1 MRSVARR
8 LWLSGGVSDRPHVD
22 RQPRPP
28 DLRRDKRSPE
38 RVDRLVAMNHD
49 ARGED
54 GVITQSGVEE
64 STAINSLSRLTAREQ
79 QSLVIAYNNSASPY
93 PADKTIV
100 ELFEAQVARTP
111 EDDAIRFADRSLTY
125 RELNDRANQLA
136 VHLRTCGVGPDQLVA
151 LYMEHSIEVVCAILG
166 VLKTGA
172 AYVPVDPASP
182 NERLAFMLQDIAEG
196 RAGTL
201 PVLVTHSHLVGNL
214 PRGTAQVVTLDVDC
228 SSVGGYP
235 VSNPPSPISPNS
247 LAYVI
252 YTSGSTG
259 TPKGVMIEH
268 RSLVNYIWWAN
279 KQYCRGERLAWPLFS
294 SLAFDLTVTSI
305 FTPLISGGRIVVYRE
320 DPGMR
325 GMAIFKVI
333 EDDGVDIVKLTPAHL
348 AMIKDMS
355 LRATKIRKL
364 IVGGED
370 FKTELA
376 GDITRTFGRPV
387 EIYNEYGPTEATVG
401 CMIHRYDGEKDLALS
416 VPIGIP
422 AANAGVYVLDEH
434 LSPVP
439 TGVIGEMYLAGD
451 GLARGYLN
459 RPELT
464 AERFLTTEDPRQ
476 MGRGTQS
483 SVFRPETLRL
493 YKTGDIARWSADGR
507 LEFLGRTDHQVKVAG
522 ARIELGEIE
531 ARLLE
536 HADVRECVVD
546 IVNPLAVRASKKLS
560 YCSRCGLASNVPG
573 TSYDATGVCN
583 VCRGLDTYVAK
594 AQAYFKSR
602 DELKALV
609 AEMKATRTGG
619 GEYDCLVL
627 LSGGKDSTYMLYQ
640 LCDLGLKPLVFTLD
654 NGFISDEAKAN
665 IRRVVD
671 SLGVDLIMGG
681 TPHMNEI
688 FVDSLKR
695 FANVCNGCFKTIY
708 TLATNL
714 AQQKGIRYIVTGL
727 SRGQFFETRLTEEVF
742 QREDFDVAKLDD
754 LVLEARKAYHRRE
767 DAVSCH
773 LEVDIFRDDGVF
785 RDIQFVDFYRYWSV
799 PLAEL
804 HAYLRQRTPWL
815 RPSDTGRSTN
825 CLINDVGIYVHKKQR
840 GFHNYSLPYS
850 WDVRL
855 GQKTRAEAM
864 AELEDEID
872 ESRVQQILR
881 QIGYS
886 EPAQTT
892 ETSINR
898 LAAYYVSE
906 TALTA
911 AELRAHLATWL
922 PDYMLPTY
930 FIRLDRL
937 PLTSNGKVDR
947 LALPALAHE
956 NIQPAHEVVG
966 PRTETEKALAA
977 MWREL
982 LVVESIG
989 INDDFFDLGGQSLVA
1004 IKALSRIRDTFGVDL
1019 PLRNLFERPTITG
1032 LAEVIDQ
1039 LAWVAK
1045 ANAPAAD
1052 AVEREE
1058 FAL

>member
-1 MRSVARR
+1 MT
-8 LWLSGGVSDRPHVD
+8 
-22 RQPRPP
+22 
-28 DLRRDKRSPE
+28 E
-38 RVDRLVAMNHD
+38 
-49 ARGED
+49 ARGASEH
-54 GVITQSGVEE
+54 
-64 STAINSLSRLTAREQ
+64 
-79 QSLVIAYNNSASPY
+79 QSLVVDYNDSASPY

-100 ELFEAQVARTP
+100 ALFEEQVARTP
-111 EDDAIRFADRSLTY
+111 HAEAIRFTDQSLTY
-125 RELNDRANQLA
+125 RELNDRANQMA
-136 VHLRTCGVGPDQLVA
+136 AHLNTYGVGPDHLVG

-166 VLKTGA
+166 VLKAGA
-172 AYVPVDPASP
+172 AYVPIDPASP
-182 NERLAFMLQDIAEG
+182 DERVAFMLRDMAAG
-196 RAGTL
+196 RVGTL
-201 PVLVTHSHLVGNL
+201 PVLVTQSRFVDSL
-214 PRGTAQVVTLDVDC
+214 PGGAAHVVTLDADFAAI
-228 SSVGGYP
+228 SRYP
-235 VSNPPSPISPNS
+235 VANPQRPSAPDS

-268 RSLVNYIWWAN
+268 RSLVNYIWWA
-279 KQYCRGERLAWPLFS
+279 KEQYSRGERLAWPLFS

-305 FTPLISGGRIVVYRE
+305 FTPLVSGGRIVVVRE
-320 DPGMR
+320 DPGMP

-333 EDDGVDIVKLTPAHL
+333 EEEGVDIVKLTPAHL
-348 AMIKDMS
+348 AMIKDMD

-376 GDITRTFGRPV
+376 RDISRAFGRAV

-401 CMIHRYDGEKDLALS
+401 CMIHRYDPEQDLALS

-422 AANAGVYVLDEH
+422 AANAGVYILDEQ
-434 LSPVP
+434 LRPVP

-459 RPELT
+459 RPALT
-464 AERFLTTEDPRQ
+464 VQRFLTADDPRHT
-476 MGRGTQS
+476 G
-483 SVFRPETLRL
+483 PALRL

-507 LEFLGRTDHQVKVAG
+507 MEFLGRADHQVKVAG
-522 ARIELGEIE
+522 ARIELGEVE
-531 ARLLE
+531 ARLLQ
-536 HADVRECVVD
+536 HDDVRECVVD
-546 IVNPLAVRASKKLS
+546 IVNPLALRALKIVTH
-560 YCSRCGLASNVPG
+560 CARCGLASNVPG
-573 TSYDATGVCN
+573 TTYDAAGVCN
-583 VCRGLDTYVAK
+583 VCRDYETYVGK
-594 AQAYFKSR
+594 AEAYFKTPHA
-602 DELKALV
+602 LTALV
-609 AEMKATRTGG
+609 AEMKAARTGA
-619 GEYDCLVL
+619 YDCLVL

-671 SLGVDLIMGG
+671 SLGVELVMGG

-708 TLATNL
+708 TLATNV
-714 AQQKGIRYIVTGL
+714 AHEKGIRYIVTGL
-727 SRGQFFETRLTEEVF
+727 SRGQFFETRLTAEVF
-742 QREDFDVAKLDD
+742 QREDFDVAKLDA
-754 LVLEARKAYHRRE
+754 LVLEARKAYHRRA

-785 RDIQFVDFYRYWSV
+785 RDIQFIDFYRYWSV

-825 CLINDVGIYVHKKQR
+825 CLINDVGIYVHKRQR
-840 GFHNYSLPYS
+840 GFHNYALPYS

-855 GQKTRAEAM
+855 GQKTRDEALT
-864 AELEDEID
+864 ELDDEID
-872 ESRVQQILR
+872 EQRVQQIMA
-881 QIGYS
+881 QIGYA
-886 EPAQTT
+886 EPPQTSQ
-892 ETSINR
+892 TSINR
-898 LAAYYVSE
+898 LAAYYVSDK
-906 TALTA
+906 ALTA
-911 AELRAHLATWL
+911 ADLRAHLATWL
-922 PDYMLPTY
+922 PDYMLPAY

-947 LALPALAHE
+947 QALPALAYE
-956 NIQPAHEVVG
+956 KIQPAHDFVA

-977 MWREL
+977 IWREL
-982 LVVESIG
+982 LVVENIG

-1004 IKALSRIRDTFGVDL
+1004 IKAVSRVWEVFGVDL
-1019 PLRNLFERPTITG
+1019 QLRSLFERPTVAG
-1032 LAEVIDQ
+1032 LAEVIDGLSSCVTNTQ
-1039 LAWVAK
+1039 
-1045 ANAPAAD
+1045 APSNDGRQRA
-1052 AVEREE
+1052 E

>member
-1 MRSVARR
+1 MNQ
-8 LWLSGGVSDRPHVD
+8 D
-22 RQPRPP
+22 PR
-28 DLRRDKRSPE
+28 E
-38 RVDRLVAMNHD
+38 FND
-49 ARGED
+49 A
-54 GVITQSGVEE
+54 
-64 STAINSLSRLTAREQ
+64 
-79 QSLVIAYNNSASPY
+79 ASPY
-93 PADKTIV
+93 PADKTVV
-100 ELFEAQVARTP
+100 ELFEAQVACAP
-111 EDDAIRFADRSLTY
+111 DGVAIHCGDQSLTY
-125 RELNDRANQLA
+125 RELNDRANQVA
-136 VHLRTCGVGPDQLVA
+136 AHLGARGVGVDQLVA
-151 LYMEHSIEVVCAILG
+151 LYMDHSIEVVCAILG

-172 AYVPVDPASP
+172 AYVPIDPASP
-182 NERLAFMLQDIAEG
+182 KERLAFMLRDIAAA
-196 RAGTL
+196 RAGAL
-201 PVLVTHSHLVGNL
+201 PVLVTQSHLEGSVPRSVARVVMLDGGLAAIAGL
-214 PRGTAQVVTLDVDC
+214 PVV
-228 SSVGGYP
+228 
-235 VSNPPSPISPNS
+235 NPGRPIAPDS

-268 RSLVNYIWWAN
+268 RSLVNYIWWA
-279 KQYCRGERLAWPLFS
+279 KDRYSRGERLAWPLFS

-305 FTPLISGGRIVVYRE
+305 FTPLISGGRIVVVRE
-320 DPGMR
+320 DPAMP

-333 EDDGVDIVKLTPAHL
+333 ESGAVDIVKLTPAHL
-348 AMIKDMS
+348 AMIKDMD
-355 LRATKIRKL
+355 LGATRIRKL

-370 FKTELA
+370 FKTALA
-376 GDITRTFGRPV
+376 REITHNFGRPV
-387 EIYNEYGPTEATVG
+387 DIYNEYGPTEATVG
-401 CMIHRYDGEKDLALS
+401 CMIHRYDVEKDLALS
-416 VPIGIP
+416 VPIGTP
-422 AANAGVYVLDEH
+422 AANTGVYILDEQ
-434 LSPVP
+434 LRPVP
-439 TGVIGEMYLAGD
+439 TGVTGEMYIAGH

-459 RPELT
+459 RPDLT
-464 AERFLTTEDPRQ
+464 AQKFLTTGDPRQ
-476 MGRGTQS
+476 QD
-483 SVFRPETLRL
+483 PAAPLRL
-493 YKTGDIARWSADGR
+493 YESGDIARWGTDGR
-507 LEFLGRTDHQVKVAG
+507 MEFLGRADHQVKVAG

-536 HADVRECVVD
+536 HHDVRECVVD
-546 IVNPLAVRASKKLS
+546 TVNPLGMRAAKRLT
-560 YCSRCGLASNVPG
+560 YCTRCGLASNVPG
-573 TSYDATGVCN
+573 TSYDATGACN
-583 VCRGLDTYVAK
+583 VCRGLDTYVDK
-594 AQAYFKSR
+594 AEAYFKSP
-602 DELKALV
+602 DALKALV
-609 AEMKATRTGG
+609 AEMKAPRNGR

-640 LCDLGLKPLVFTLD
+640 LCDLGVKPLVFTLD

-671 SLGVDLIMGG
+671 SLDVDLVMGG

-714 AQQKGIRYIVTGL
+714 AHEKAIRYIVTGL

-742 QREDFDVAKLDD
+742 KREDFDVAKLDD

-825 CLINDVGIYVHKKQR
+825 CLINDVGIYIHKKQR

-855 GQKTRAEAM
+855 GQKSRAEAM

-886 EPAQTT
+886 EPAQDA

-898 LAAYYVSE
+898 LAAYYVSD
-906 TALTA
+906 TALTP

-947 LALPALAHE
+947 HALPVLAYQ

-977 MWREL
+977 IWREL
-982 LVVESIG
+982 LVVDDVG

-1004 IKALSRIRDTFGVDL
+1004 IKALSRIRDTFEVDL
-1019 PLRNLFERPTITG
+1019 PLRNLFERPTIAG
-1032 LAEVIDQ
+1032 LAEVIEQ

-1045 ANAPAAD
+1045 ANAPAAG

>member
-1 MRSVARR
+1 MT
-8 LWLSGGVSDRPHVD
+8 P
-22 RQPRPP
+22 
-28 DLRRDKRSPE
+28 
-38 RVDRLVAMNHD
+38 
-49 ARGED
+49 RGED
-54 GVITQSGVEE
+54 GAITQSGVEE
-64 STAINSLSRLTAREQ
+64 STAINSLSRQTARDH
-79 QSLVIAYNNSASPY
+79 QSLVIEYNDSASPY

-136 VHLRTCGVGPDQLVA
+136 AHLRTCGVGPDQLVA

-235 VSNPPSPISPNS
+235 VSNPLSPISPNS

-401 CMIHRYDGEKDLALS
+401 CMIHRYDVEKDLALS

-464 AERFLTTEDPRQ
+464 AEKFLTTEDPRQ
-476 MGRGTQS
+476 KGPGAQS
-483 SVFRPETLRL
+483 SVFRPATLRL
-493 YKTGDIARWSADGR
+493 YKTGDMARWSADGR
-507 LEFLGRTDHQVKVAG
+507 MEFLGRADHQVKIAG

-531 ARLLE
+531 AHLLQ

-546 IVNPLAVRASKKLS
+546 IVNPLAVRASKQVTH
-560 YCSRCGLASNVPG
+560 CTRCGLAANVPG
-573 TSYDATGVCN
+573 TSYDAEGVCN
-583 VCRGLDTYVAK
+583 VCRGYDTYADK
-594 AQAYFKSR
+594 AQAYFKTAQ
-602 DELKALV
+602 ELKALV
-609 AEMKATRTGG
+609 ADMKAARTGR
-619 GEYDCLVL
+619 YDCLVL

-640 LCDLGLKPLVFTLD
+640 LCGLGLKPLVFTLD
-654 NGFISDEAKAN
+654 NGFISEAAKAN
-665 IRRVVD
+665 IRRVVQ
-671 SLGVDLIMGG
+671 SLGVELVVGG
-681 TPHMNEI
+681 TPHMHEI

-708 TLATNL
+708 TLATSL
-714 AQQKGIRYIVTGL
+714 AHEKAIRYIVTGL

-742 QREDFDVAKLDD
+742 QREDFDVRKLDA

-773 LEVDIFRDDGVF
+773 LDVDIFRSDGVF
-785 RDIQFVDFYRYWSV
+785 DDIQFVDFYRYWSV

-804 HAYLRQRTPWL
+804 HAFLQKYTPWV
-815 RPSDTGRSTN
+815 RPPDTGRSTN

-840 GFHNYSLPYS
+840 GFHNYALPYS

-855 GQKTRAEAM
+855 GQKTRDEAM
-864 AELEDEID
+864 AALDVELEYA
-872 ESRVQQILR
+872 RVQQIMA
-881 QIGYS
+881 QIGYT
-886 EPAQTT
+886 EPPQAS

-898 LAAYYVSE
+898 LAAYYVSDK
-906 TALTA
+906 ALTV
-911 AELRAHLATWL
+911 AELRAHLAKWL
-922 PDYMLPTY
+922 PDYMLPAY

-937 PLTSNGKVDR
+937 PLTSNGKIDR
-947 LALPALAHE
+947 QVLPTFFSQ
-956 NIQPAHEVVG
+956 NIQPAHAIVE
-966 PRTETEKALAA
+966 PRTGTEKALAA
-977 MWREL
+977 IWSEL
-982 LVVESIG
+982 LYVENIG

-1004 IKALSRIRDTFGVDL
+1004 IKAVSRIRDVFEVDL
-1019 PLRNLFERPTITG
+1019 PLRNLFERPTVAG
-1032 LAEVIDQ
+1032 LAEVIDG
-1039 LAWVAK
+1039 LSWGAK
-1045 ANAPAAD
+1045 AKVPTYD
-1052 AVEREE
+1052 ASDREE
-1058 FAL
+1058 IAL

>member
-1 MRSVARR
+1 
-8 LWLSGGVSDRPHVD
+8 
-22 RQPRPP
+22 
-28 DLRRDKRSPE
+28 
-38 RVDRLVAMNHD
+38 MNQD
-49 ARGED
+49 
-54 GVITQSGVEE
+54 
-64 STAINSLSRLTAREQ
+64 
-79 QSLVIAYNNSASPY
+79 Y

-111 EDDAIRFADRSLTY
+111 DEDAIRFADRSLTY
-125 RELNDRANQLA
+125 RELNDRANQVA
-136 VHLRTCGVGPDQLVA
+136 RHLGACGVGPDQLVA

-182 NERLAFMLQDIAEG
+182 KERLAFMLRDIAAA
-196 RAGTL
+196 RAGAV
-201 PVLVTHSHLVGNL
+201 PVVVTQSHLADGVPENA
-214 PRGTAQVVTLDVDC
+214 AQVVTLDADFATIG
-228 SSVGGYP
+228 SHP
-235 VSNPPSPISPNS
+235 VADPGRRIAPDS

-268 RSLVNYIWWAN
+268 RSLVNYIWWARE
-279 KQYCRGERLAWPLFS
+279 QYSRDERLDWPLFS

-305 FTPLISGGRIVVYRE
+305 FTPLISGGRIVVIRE
-320 DPGMR
+320 DPGMP

-333 EDDGVDIVKLTPAHL
+333 DDGTVDIVKLTPAHL
-348 AMIKDMS
+348 AMIKDMN
-355 LRATKIRKL
+355 LAATKIRKL

-370 FKTELA
+370 FKTALA
-376 GDITRTFGRPV
+376 HDITRNFGRRV
-387 EIYNEYGPTEATVG
+387 DIYNEYGPTEATVG
-401 CMIHRYDGEKDLALS
+401 CMIHRYDVDTDLALS

-422 AANAGVYVLDEH
+422 AANTGVYILDEQ
-434 LSPVP
+434 LRPVP
-439 TGVIGEMYLAGD
+439 TGVIGEMYIAGD

-464 AERFLTTEDPRQ
+464 EQRFLIAKDPRQ
-476 MGRGTQS
+476 TE
-483 SVFRPETLRL
+483 PAATLRL
-493 YKTGDIARWSADGR
+493 YQTGDIARWSVDGR
-507 LEFLGRTDHQVKVAG
+507 MEFLGRADHQVKVAG
-522 ARIELGEIE
+522 ARIELGEVE
-531 ARLLE
+531 ARLLQ
-536 HADVRECVVD
+536 HDAVRACVVD
-546 IVNPLAVRASKKLS
+546 VVNPLAMRTSKRLTH
-560 YCSRCGLASNVPG
+560 CTRCGLASNVPG
-573 TSYDATGVCN
+573 TSYDAAGVCN
-583 VCRGLDTYVAK
+583 VCRGLDTYVEK
-594 AQAYFKSR
+594 AQAYFKTPEALR
-602 DELKALV
+602 ALV
-609 AEMKATRTGG
+609 AEMRAKRTGA
-619 GEYDCLVL
+619 YDCLVL

-654 NGFISDEAKAN
+654 NGFISEEAKAN

-671 SLGVDLIMGG
+671 SLGVDLVMGG

-714 AQQKGIRYIVTGL
+714 AHEKGVRYIVTGL

-773 LEVDIFRDDGVF
+773 LEVDVFRDDGVF

-840 GFHNYSLPYS
+840 GYHNYSLPYS

-855 GQKTRAEAM
+855 GQKTRSEAM
-864 AELEDEID
+864 AELDDEID
-872 ESRVQQILR
+872 EPRVQQIMK
-881 QIGYS
+881 QIGYE
-886 EPAQTT
+886 EPGDPA

-898 LAAYYVSE
+898 LAAYYVSDK
-906 TALTA
+906 ALTP

-930 FIRLDRL
+930 FVRLDKL
-937 PLTSNGKVDR
+937 PLTTNGKVDR
-947 LALPALAHE
+947 HALPALAYE
-956 NIQPAHEVVG
+956 NMQPARDVVG

-977 MWREL
+977 IWRDL
-982 LVVESIG
+982 LVVEHIG

-1004 IKALSRIRDTFGVDL
+1004 IKAVSRIRDTFEVEL
-1019 PLRNLFERPTITG
+1019 PLRNLFERPTIAG

-1039 LAWVAK
+1039 LVWVAR
-1045 ANAPAAD
+1045 ANAPDSDAAP
-1052 AVEREE
+1052 REE
-1058 FAL
+1058 FAV

>member
-1 MRSVARR
+1 MNQ
-8 LWLSGGVSDRPHVD
+8 D
-22 RQPRPP
+22 
-28 DLRRDKRSPE
+28 PE
-38 RVDRLVAMNHD
+38 FTD
-49 ARGED
+49 
-54 GVITQSGVEE
+54 T
-64 STAINSLSRLTAREQ
+64 
-79 QSLVIAYNNSASPY
+79 
-93 PADKTIV
+93 TIV
-100 ELFEAQVARTP
+100 ALFEAQVARTP
-111 EDDAIRFADRSLTY
+111 DDDAIHFADQSLTY
-125 RELNDRANQLA
+125 RELNDRANQVAAYLG
-136 VHLRTCGVGPDQLVA
+136 TFGVGPDQLVA

-182 NERLAFMLQDIAEG
+182 KERLGFMLRDIAATG
-196 RAGTL
+196 AGTV
-201 PVLVTHSHLVGNL
+201 PVVVTQSHLEDGVPENAA
-214 PRGTAQVVTLDVDC
+214 RVVTLDADFATI
-228 SSVGGYP
+228 GRYP
-235 VSNPPSPISPNS
+235 VANPERPIASDS

-259 TPKGVMIEH
+259 MPKGVMIEH
-268 RSLVNYIWWAN
+268 RSLVNYIWWA
-279 KQYCRGERLAWPLFS
+279 KEQYSRGERLVWPLFS

-305 FTPLISGGRIVVYRE
+305 FTPLISGGRIVVVRE
-320 DPGMR
+320 DPGIP

-333 EDDGVDIVKLTPAHL
+333 EDGTVDIVKLTPAHL
-348 AMIKDMS
+348 AMIKDMN
-355 LRATKIRKL
+355 LAATKIRKL

-370 FKTELA
+370 FKTALA
-376 GDITRTFGRPV
+376 RDITRNFGRPV
-387 EIYNEYGPTEATVG
+387 DIYNEYGPTEATVG
-401 CMIHRYDGEKDLALS
+401 CMIHRYDVDTDLALS

-422 AANAGVYVLDEH
+422 AANTGVYILDEH
-434 LSPVP
+434 LHPAP
-439 TGVIGEMYLAGD
+439 PGVIGEMYIAGD

-464 AERFLTTEDPRQ
+464 EQRFLIAA
-476 MGRGTQS
+476 
-483 SVFRPETLRL
+483 TLRL
-493 YKTGDIARWSADGR
+493 YKTGDLARWSADGR
-507 LEFLGRTDHQVKVAG
+507 MEFLGRADHQVKVAG

-531 ARLLE
+531 ARLLQ
-536 HADVRECVVD
+536 HDAVRECVVD
-546 IVNPLAVRASKKLS
+546 IVNPLAMRTAKRLTH
-560 YCSRCGLASNVPG
+560 CTRCGLASNVPG
-573 TSYDATGVCN
+573 TSYDAAGVCN
-583 VCRGLDTYVAK
+583 VCRGLDTFVEK
-594 AQAYFKSR
+594 AQAYFKTP
-602 DELKALV
+602 EALKALV
-609 AEMKATRTGG
+609 AEMQATRTGK
-619 GEYDCLVL
+619 YDCLVL

-654 NGFISDEAKAN
+654 NGFISDEAKTN

-671 SLGVDLIMGG
+671 SLGVDLVMGG

-714 AQQKGIRYIVTGL
+714 AHEKGIRYIVTGL

-804 HAYLRQRTPWL
+804 HAYLRKRTPWL

-840 GFHNYSLPYS
+840 GYHNYALPYS

-864 AELEDEID
+864 AELDDEID
-872 ESRVQQILR
+872 QPRVQQIMK
-881 QIGYS
+881 QIGYE
-886 EPAQTT
+886 EPAEAT

-898 LAAYYVSE
+898 LAAYYVSD
-906 TALTA
+906 TALNP

-930 FIRLDRL
+930 FVRLDRL

-947 LALPALAHE
+947 HALPALAYE
-956 NIQPAHEVVG
+956 NMQRAADVIG
-966 PRTETEKALAA
+966 PRTETEKALAVI
-977 MWREL
+977 WREL
-982 LVVESIG
+982 LVVENIG

-1004 IKALSRIRDTFGVDL
+1004 FKAVSRIRDTFAVDL
-1019 PLRNLFERPTITG
+1019 PLRNLFERPTIAG

-1045 ANAPAAD
+1045 GNAPASD
-1052 AVEREE
+1052 AAQREE
-1058 FAL
+1058 FAV

>member
-1 MRSVARR
+1 
-8 LWLSGGVSDRPHVD
+8 
-22 RQPRPP
+22 
-28 DLRRDKRSPE
+28 
-38 RVDRLVAMNHD
+38 MNGDWHR
-49 ARGED
+49 A
-54 GVITQSGVEE
+54 
-64 STAINSLSRLTAREQ
+64 
-79 QSLVIAYNNSASPY
+79 LVIEFNESESSY
-93 PADKTIV
+93 PADQTIV

-111 EDDAIRFADRSLTY
+111 ENAAIEFAGQSLTY
-125 RELNDRANQLA
+125 RELNGGANHVAAQLA
-136 VHLRTCGVGPDQLVA
+136 AHGVASGQLVA
-151 LYMEHSIEVVCAILG
+151 LYMDHSIEVVCAILG

-172 AYVPVDPASP
+172 AYVPVDPAAP
-182 NERLAFMLQDIAEG
+182 PERLAFMLRDMAAAC
-196 RAGTL
+196 AGAV
-201 PVLVTHSHLVGNL
+201 PVLVTQSHLDSGV
-214 PRGTAQVVTLDVDC
+214 PRSAARVVALDAGLAART
-228 SSVGGYP
+228 SSP
-235 VSNPPSPISPNS
+235 PANPGRHIAPDS
-247 LAYVI
+247 LAYVM

-259 TPKGVMIEH
+259 APKGVMIEH
-268 RSLVNYIWWAN
+268 RSLVNYVWWA
-279 KQYCRGERLAWPLFS
+279 KEQYSRDERLAWPLFS

-305 FTPLISGGRIVVYRE
+305 FTPLISGGRIVVVPE
-320 DPGMR
+320 DPAMPGM
-325 GMAIFKVI
+325 GIFKVI
-333 EDDGVDIVKLTPAHL
+333 ESGGVDIVKLTPAHL
-348 AMIKDMS
+348 AMIKDID
-355 LRATKIRKL
+355 LGATRIRKL

-370 FKTELA
+370 FKSDLA
-376 GDITRTFGRPV
+376 REITHTFGRPV

-401 CMIHRYDGEKDLALS
+401 CMIHRYDVEKDLALS

-422 AANAGVYVLDEH
+422 AANAGVYILDEQ
-434 LSPVP
+434 LRPVP
-439 TGVIGEMYLAGD
+439 PGVIGEMHLAGV

-459 RPELT
+459 RPDLT
-464 AERFLTTEDPRQ
+464 SQKFLTTDDP
-476 MGRGTQS
+476 GHNGGT
-483 SVFRPETLRL
+483 PPHPLRL
-493 YKTGDIARWSADGR
+493 YKSGDLARWSADGR
-507 LEFLGRTDHQVKVAG
+507 MEFLGRADHQVKVAG

-531 ARLLE
+531 ARLLQ
-536 HADVRECVVD
+536 HDAVRECVVD
-546 IVNPLAVRASKKLS
+546 IVNPRALRAANRLTF
-560 YCSRCGLASNVPG
+560 CTRCGLASNVPG
-573 TSYDATGVCN
+573 TTYDATGLCN
-583 VCRGLDTYVAK
+583 VCRGLDAYVDK
-594 AQAYFKSR
+594 AQAYFKTP

-609 AEMKATRTGG
+609 AEMKATRT

-654 NGFISDEAKAN
+654 NGFISAEAKAN

-671 SLGVDLIMGG
+671 SLGVELVIGG

-714 AQQKGIRYIVTGL
+714 AHEKGIRYIVTGL

-742 QREDFDVAKLDD
+742 QRDDFDVAKLDD

-804 HAYLRQRTPWL
+804 HAYLQRRTPWL

-864 AELEDEID
+864 AELDDEID
-872 ESRVQQILR
+872 ESRVQQILQ

-886 EPAQTT
+886 EPAQTA

-898 LAAYYVSE
+898 VAAYYVSDK
-906 TALTA
+906 ALTA
-911 AELRAHLATWL
+911 AELRAHLAAWL

-947 LALPALAHE
+947 QALPALCYEHINAA
-956 NIQPAHEVVG
+956 QDVAGGG
-966 PRTETEKALAA
+966 PRTKTEKALAA
-977 MWREL
+977 IWRDL
-982 LVVESIG
+982 LVVENIG

-1004 IKALSRIRDTFGVDL
+1004 MKALSRIRDTFDVDL
-1019 PLRNLFERPTITG
+1019 PLRNLFEHPTVAG

-1039 LAWVAK
+1039 LAWVAT
-1045 ANAPAAD
+1045 ASAPDSRAA
-1052 AVEREE
+1052 EREE
-1058 FAL
+1058 FAV

>member
-1 MRSVARR
+1 MNE
-8 LWLSGGVSDRPHVD
+8 DREYND
-22 RQPRPP
+22 
-28 DLRRDKRSPE
+28 
-38 RVDRLVAMNHD
+38 
-49 ARGED
+49 
-54 GVITQSGVEE
+54 
-64 STAINSLSRLTAREQ
+64 TA
-79 QSLVIAYNNSASPY
+79 SAY

-111 EDDAIRFADRSLTY
+111 DDDAIRFADRSLTY
-125 RELNDRANQLA
+125 RELNDRANQVA
-136 VHLRTCGVGPDQLVA
+136 VHLGACGVGPDQLVA

-182 NERLAFMLQDIAEG
+182 KERLAFMLRDIAA
-196 RAGTL
+196 RAGAV
-201 PVLVTHSHLVGNL
+201 PVVVTQSHLEDGVPENA
-214 PRGTAQVVTLDVDC
+214 AQVVTLDADFATIG
-228 SSVGGYP
+228 SYP
-235 VSNPPSPISPNS
+235 VANPERRIAPPPDS

-268 RSLVNYIWWAN
+268 RSLVNYIWWA
-279 KQYCRGERLAWPLFS
+279 KEQYSRDERLDWPLFS

-305 FTPLISGGRIVVYRE
+305 FTPLISGGRIVVIRE
-320 DPGMR
+320 DPGMP

-333 EDDGVDIVKLTPAHL
+333 EDGTVDIVKLTPAHL
-348 AMIKDMS
+348 AMIKDMN
-355 LRATKIRKL
+355 LPATKIRKL

-370 FKTELA
+370 FKTALA
-376 GDITRTFGRPV
+376 RDITRTFGRRV
-387 EIYNEYGPTEATVG
+387 DIYNEYGPTEATVG
-401 CMIHRYDGEKDLALS
+401 CMIHRYDVDKDLALS

-422 AANAGVYVLDEH
+422 AANTGVYILDEQ
-434 LSPVP
+434 LRPVP
-439 TGVIGEMYLAGD
+439 TGVIGEMYIAGD

-464 AERFLTTEDPRQ
+464 EQRFLIAKDPRQ
-476 MGRGTQS
+476 
-483 SVFRPETLRL
+483 PEPAATLRL
-493 YKTGDIARWSADGR
+493 YKTGDIARWSVDGR
-507 LEFLGRTDHQVKVAG
+507 MEFLGRADHQVKVAG
-522 ARIELGEIE
+522 ARIELGEVE
-531 ARLLE
+531 ARLLQ
-536 HADVRECVVD
+536 HDAVRACVVD
-546 IVNPLAVRASKKLS
+546 IVNPLAMRTSRRLTH
-560 YCSRCGLASNVPG
+560 CTRCGLASNVPG
-573 TSYDATGVCN
+573 TSYDAAGVCT
-583 VCRGLDTYVAK
+583 VCRGLDTYVEK
-594 AQAYFKSR
+594 AQAYFKTR
-602 DELKALV
+602 EALRALV
-609 AEMKATRTGG
+609 AEMQAKRTGA
-619 GEYDCLVL
+619 YDCLVL

-671 SLGVDLIMGG
+671 SLAVDLVMGG

-714 AQQKGIRYIVTGL
+714 AHEKGIRYIVTGL

-840 GFHNYSLPYS
+840 GYHNYALPYS

-864 AELEDEID
+864 AELDDEID
-872 ESRVQQILR
+872 EPRVQQIMK
-881 QIGYS
+881 QIGYE
-886 EPAQTT
+886 EPAEPA

-898 LAAYYVSE
+898 LAAYYVSDK
-906 TALTA
+906 ALTPA
-911 AELRAHLATWL
+911 DLRAHLATWL

-930 FIRLDRL
+930 FIRLDKL
-937 PLTSNGKVDR
+937 PLTTNGKVDR
-947 LALPALAHE
+947 HALPALAYE
-956 NIQPAHEVVG
+956 NMRPASDVVG

-977 MWREL
+977 IWREL
-982 LVVESIG
+982 LVVENIG

-1004 IKALSRIRDTFGVDL
+1004 IKAVSRIRDTFEVDL
-1019 PLRNLFERPTITG
+1019 PLRNLFERPTIAG

-1039 LAWVAK
+1039 LAWVAQ
-1045 ANAPAAD
+1045 ANAPVSDAA
-1052 AVEREE
+1052 EREE
-1058 FAL
+1058 FAV

>member
-1 MRSVARR
+1 MNQ
-8 LWLSGGVSDRPHVD
+8 D
-22 RQPRPP
+22 
-28 DLRRDKRSPE
+28 PE
-38 RVDRLVAMNHD
+38 FTD
-49 ARGED
+49 
-54 GVITQSGVEE
+54 T
-64 STAINSLSRLTAREQ
+64 
-79 QSLVIAYNNSASPY
+79 
-93 PADKTIV
+93 TIV
-100 ELFEAQVARTP
+100 ALFEAQVARTP
-111 EDDAIRFADRSLTY
+111 DDDAIHFADQSLTY
-125 RELNDRANQLA
+125 RELNDRANQVAAYLG
-136 VHLRTCGVGPDQLVA
+136 TFGVGPDQLVA

-182 NERLAFMLQDIAEG
+182 KERLGFMLRDIAATG
-196 RAGTL
+196 AGTV
-201 PVLVTHSHLVGNL
+201 PVVVTQSHLEDGVPENAA
-214 PRGTAQVVTLDVDC
+214 RVVTLDADFATI
-228 SSVGGYP
+228 GRYP
-235 VSNPPSPISPNS
+235 VANPERPIASDR

-268 RSLVNYIWWAN
+268 RSLVNYIWWA
-279 KQYCRGERLAWPLFS
+279 KEQYSRGERLVWPLFS

-305 FTPLISGGRIVVYRE
+305 FTPLISGGRIVVVRE
-320 DPGMR
+320 DPGIP

-333 EDDGVDIVKLTPAHL
+333 EDGTVDIVKLTPAHL
-348 AMIKDMS
+348 AMIKDMN
-355 LRATKIRKL
+355 LAATKIRKL

-370 FKTELA
+370 FKTALA
-376 GDITRTFGRPV
+376 RDITRNFGRPV
-387 EIYNEYGPTEATVG
+387 DIYNEYGPTEATVG
-401 CMIHRYDGEKDLALS
+401 CMIHRYDVDTDLALS

-422 AANAGVYVLDEH
+422 AANTGVYILDEH
-434 LSPVP
+434 LHPAP
-439 TGVIGEMYLAGD
+439 PGVIGEMYIAGD

-464 AERFLTTEDPRQ
+464 EQRFLIA
-476 MGRGTQS
+476 GTQ
-483 SVFRPETLRL
+483 RL
-493 YKTGDIARWSADGR
+493 YKTGDLARWSADGR
-507 LEFLGRTDHQVKVAG
+507 MEFLGRADHQVKVAG

-531 ARLLE
+531 ARLLQ
-536 HADVRECVVD
+536 HDAVRECVVD
-546 IVNPLAVRASKKLS
+546 IVNPLAMRTAKRLTH
-560 YCSRCGLASNVPG
+560 CTRCGLASNVPG
-573 TSYDATGVCN
+573 TSYDAAGVCN
-583 VCRGLDTYVAK
+583 VCRGLDTFVEK
-594 AQAYFKSR
+594 AQAYFKTP
-602 DELKALV
+602 EALTALV
-609 AEMKATRTGG
+609 AEMQARRTGK
-619 GEYDCLVL
+619 YDCLVL

-654 NGFISDEAKAN
+654 NGFISDEAKTN

-671 SLGVDLIMGG
+671 SLGVDLVMGG

-714 AQQKGIRYIVTGL
+714 AHEKGIRYIVTGL

-804 HAYLRQRTPWL
+804 HAYLRKRTPWL

-840 GFHNYSLPYS
+840 GYHNYALPYS

-864 AELEDEID
+864 AELDDEID
-872 ESRVQQILR
+872 QPRVQQIMK
-881 QIGYS
+881 QIGYE
-886 EPAQTT
+886 EPAEAT

-898 LAAYYVSE
+898 LAAYYVSD
-906 TALTA
+906 TALNP

-930 FIRLDRL
+930 FVRLDRL

-947 LALPALAHE
+947 HALPALAYE
-956 NIQPAHEVVG
+956 NMQRAADVIG
-966 PRTETEKALAA
+966 PRTETEKALAVI
-977 MWREL
+977 WREL
-982 LVVESIG
+982 LVVENIG

-1004 IKALSRIRDTFGVDL
+1004 FKAVSRIRDTFAVDL
-1019 PLRNLFERPTITG
+1019 PLRNLFERPTIAG

-1045 ANAPAAD
+1045 GNAPASD
-1052 AVEREE
+1052 AAQREE
-1058 FAL
+1058 FAV

>member
-1 MRSVARR
+1 MT
-8 LWLSGGVSDRPHVD
+8 P
-22 RQPRPP
+22 
-28 DLRRDKRSPE
+28 
-38 RVDRLVAMNHD
+38 
-49 ARGED
+49 RGED

-64 STAINSLSRLTAREQ
+64 STAINSLSRLTAREH
-79 QSLVIAYNNSASPY
+79 QSLVLEYNTSASPY

-136 VHLRTCGVGPDQLVA
+136 AHLRTCGVGPDQLVA

-172 AYVPVDPASP
+172 AYVPVDPAYP

-214 PRGTAQVVTLDVDC
+214 PRGTAQIVTLDVDC

-235 VSNPPSPISPNS
+235 VSNPLSPISPNS

-279 KQYCRGERLAWPLFS
+279 QQYCRGERLAWPLFS

-320 DPGMR
+320 DPGMH

-333 EDDGVDIVKLTPAHL
+333 EDDRVDIVKLTPAHL

-376 GDITRTFGRPV
+376 RDVTRTFGRPV

-401 CMIHRYDGEKDLALS
+401 CMIHRYDVEQDLALS

-422 AANAGVYVLDEH
+422 AANAGVYILDEQ
-434 LSPVP
+434 LRPVP

-451 GLARGYLN
+451 GLARGYFN
-459 RPELT
+459 RPDLT
-464 AERFLTTEDPRQ
+464 AQRFLTTDDPRHK
-476 MGRGTQS
+476 G
-483 SVFRPETLRL
+483 PALRL

-507 LEFLGRTDHQVKVAG
+507 MEFLGRADHQVKVAG
-522 ARIELGEIE
+522 ARIELGEVE
-531 ARLLE
+531 ARLLQ
-536 HADVRECVVD
+536 HDDVRECVVD
-546 IVNPLAVRASKKLS
+546 IVNPLAMRASKMVTH
-560 YCSRCGLASNVPG
+560 CTRCGLASDVPG
-573 TSYDATGVCN
+573 TSYDAAGVCN
-583 VCRGLDTYVAK
+583 VCRGYDTYVGK
-594 AQAYFKSR
+594 AEAYFKTPNA
-602 DELKALV
+602 LAALV
-609 AEMKATRTGG
+609 AEMQAARTGD
-619 GEYDCLVL
+619 YDCLVL
-627 LSGGKDSTYMLYQ
+627 VSGGHDSTYMLYQ

-671 SLGVDLIMGG
+671 SLGVELVVGG

-714 AQQKGIRYIVTGL
+714 AHEKGIRYIVTGL

-742 QREDFDVAKLDD
+742 QREDFDVAKLDA

-799 PLAEL
+799 PL
-804 HAYLRQRTPWL
+804 
-815 RPSDTGRSTN
+815 
-825 CLINDVGIYVHKKQR
+825 
-840 GFHNYSLPYS
+840 
-850 WDVRL
+850 
-855 GQKTRAEAM
+855 
-864 AELEDEID
+864 
-872 ESRVQQILR
+872 
-881 QIGYS
+881 
-886 EPAQTT
+886 
-892 ETSINR
+892 
-898 LAAYYVSE
+898 
-906 TALTA
+906 
-911 AELRAHLATWL
+911 
-922 PDYMLPTY
+922 
-930 FIRLDRL
+930 
-937 PLTSNGKVDR
+937 
-947 LALPALAHE
+947 
-956 NIQPAHEVVG
+956 
-966 PRTETEKALAA
+966 
-977 MWREL
+977 
-982 LVVESIG
+982 
-989 INDDFFDLGGQSLVA
+989 
-1004 IKALSRIRDTFGVDL
+1004 
-1019 PLRNLFERPTITG
+1019 
-1032 LAEVIDQ
+1032 
-1039 LAWVAK
+1039 
-1045 ANAPAAD
+1045 
-1052 AVEREE
+1052 
-1058 FAL
+1058 

>member
-1 MRSVARR
+1 
-8 LWLSGGVSDRPHVD
+8 
-22 RQPRPP
+22 
-28 DLRRDKRSPE
+28 
-38 RVDRLVAMNHD
+38 MNQD
-49 ARGED
+49 CEF
-54 GVITQSGVEE
+54 
-64 STAINSLSRLTAREQ
+64 N
-79 QSLVIAYNNSASPY
+79 
-93 PADKTIV
+93 DKTIV

-111 EDDAIRFADRSLTY
+111 DHDAIRFADRSLTY
-125 RELNDRANQLA
+125 RELNDRANQVA
-136 VHLRTCGVGPDQLVA
+136 GHLGACGVGPDQLVA

-182 NERLAFMLQDIAEG
+182 KERLAFMLRDIAAA
-196 RAGTL
+196 RAGTV
-201 PVLVTHSHLVGNL
+201 PVVVTQSHLEDGVPENA
-214 PRGTAQVVTLDVDC
+214 AQVVKLDADFATIG
-228 SSVGGYP
+228 SYP
-235 VSNPPSPISPNS
+235 VANPERRIAPDS

-268 RSLVNYIWWAN
+268 RSLVNYIWWARE
-279 KQYCRGERLAWPLFS
+279 QYSRDERLDWPLFS

-305 FTPLISGGRIVVYRE
+305 FTPLISGGRIVVIRE
-320 DPGMR
+320 DPGMP

-333 EDDGVDIVKLTPAHL
+333 DDGTVDIVKLTPAHL
-348 AMIKDMS
+348 AMIKDMN
-355 LRATKIRKL
+355 LAATKIRKL

-370 FKTELA
+370 FKTGLA
-376 GDITRTFGRPV
+376 RDITRTFGRRV
-387 EIYNEYGPTEATVG
+387 DIYNEYGPTEATVG
-401 CMIHRYDGEKDLALS
+401 CMIHRYDVDKDLALS

-422 AANAGVYVLDEH
+422 AANTGVYILDEQ
-434 LSPVP
+434 LRPVP
-439 TGVIGEMYLAGD
+439 TGVIGEMYIAGD

-464 AERFLTTEDPRQ
+464 EQRFLIATDPRQ
-476 MGRGTQS
+476 
-483 SVFRPETLRL
+483 PEPAATLRL
-493 YKTGDIARWSADGR
+493 YQTGDIARWSVDGR
-507 LEFLGRTDHQVKVAG
+507 MEFLGRADHQVKVAG
-522 ARIELGEIE
+522 ARIELGEVE
-531 ARLLE
+531 ARLLQHE
-536 HADVRECVVD
+536 AVRACVVD
-546 IVNPLAVRASKKLS
+546 IVNPVAMRTSKRLTH
-560 YCSRCGLASNVPG
+560 CTRCGLASNVPG
-573 TSYDATGVCN
+573 TSYDAAGVCN
-583 VCRGLDTYVAK
+583 VCRGLDTYVEK
-594 AQAYFKSR
+594 AQAYFKTPEALR
-602 DELKALV
+602 ALV
-609 AEMKATRTGG
+609 AEMKAKRTGA
-619 GEYDCLVL
+619 YDCLVL

-640 LCDLGLKPLVFTLD
+640 LCDLGLTPLVFTLD

-671 SLGVDLIMGG
+671 SLGVDLVMGG

-714 AQQKGIRYIVTGL
+714 AHEKGIRYIVTGL

-840 GFHNYSLPYS
+840 GYHNYALPYS

-855 GQKTRAEAM
+855 GQKTRSEAM
-864 AELEDEID
+864 AELDDEID
-872 ESRVQQILR
+872 EPRVQQIMK
-881 QIGYS
+881 QIGYE
-886 EPAQTT
+886 EPGDPA

-898 LAAYYVSE
+898 LAAYYVSDK
-906 TALTA
+906 ALTP

-930 FIRLDRL
+930 FVRLDTL
-937 PLTSNGKVDR
+937 PLTTNGKVDR
-947 LALPALAHE
+947 HALPALAYE
-956 NIQPAHEVVG
+956 NMQPARDIVG

-977 MWREL
+977 IWREL
-982 LVVESIG
+982 LVVEHIG

-1004 IKALSRIRDTFGVDL
+1004 IKAVSRIRDTFEVEL
-1019 PLRNLFERPTITG
+1019 PLRNLFERPTIAG

-1039 LAWVAK
+1039 LVWVAR
-1045 ANAPAAD
+1045 ANAPDSDAAP
-1052 AVEREE
+1052 REE
-1058 FAL
+1058 FAV

>member
-1 MRSVARR
+1 MN
-8 LWLSGGVSDRPHVD
+8 LDREFND
-22 RQPRPP
+22 
-28 DLRRDKRSPE
+28 
-38 RVDRLVAMNHD
+38 
-49 ARGED
+49 
-54 GVITQSGVEE
+54 
-64 STAINSLSRLTAREQ
+64 TA
-79 QSLVIAYNNSASPY
+79 SAY

-111 EDDAIRFADRSLTY
+111 HEDAIRFADRSLTY
-125 RELNDRANQLA
+125 RELNDRANQVAAYLN
-136 VHLRTCGVGPDQLVA
+136 TYGVGPDQLVA
-151 LYMEHSIEVVCAILG
+151 LYMEHSIDVVCAILG

-182 NERLAFMLQDIAEG
+182 KERLAFMLRDIAATH
-196 RAGTL
+196 AGAL
-201 PVLVTHSHLVGNL
+201 PVLVTQSHLEDGVPENA
-214 PRGTAQVVTLDVDC
+214 AQVVTLDADFATIG
-228 SSVGGYP
+228 SYP
-235 VSNPPSPISPNS
+235 VADPERRIASDS

-268 RSLVNYIWWAN
+268 RSLVNYIWWA
-279 KQYCRGERLAWPLFS
+279 KDQYSRDERLAWPLFS

-305 FTPLISGGRIVVYRE
+305 FTPLISGGRIVVIRE
-320 DPGMR
+320 DPGMP
-325 GMAIFKVI
+325 GMAIFKVV
-333 EDDGVDIVKLTPAHL
+333 EDGTVDIVKLTPAHL
-348 AMIKDMS
+348 AMIKDMN
-355 LRATKIRKL
+355 LAATKIRKL

-370 FKTELA
+370 FKTALA
-376 GDITRTFGRPV
+376 RDITRTFGRRV
-387 EIYNEYGPTEATVG
+387 DIYNEYGPTEATVG
-401 CMIHRYDGEKDLALS
+401 CMIHRYDVDKDLALS

-422 AANAGVYVLDEH
+422 AANTGVYILDEQ
-434 LSPVP
+434 LRPVP
-439 TGVIGEMYLAGD
+439 TGVIGEMYVAGD

-464 AERFLTTEDPRQ
+464 EQRFLIAKDPWQTEHAA
-476 MGRGTQS
+476 
-483 SVFRPETLRL
+483 TLRL
-493 YKTGDIARWSADGR
+493 YKTGDIARWSVDGR
-507 LEFLGRTDHQVKVAG
+507 MEFLGRADHQVKVAG
-522 ARIELGEIE
+522 ARIELGEVE
-531 ARLLE
+531 ARLLQ
-536 HADVRECVVD
+536 HDAVRACVVD
-546 IVNPLAVRASKKLS
+546 IVNPLAMRTSKRLTH
-560 YCSRCGLASNVPG
+560 CTRCGLASNVPG
-573 TSYDATGVCN
+573 TSYDAAGVCN
-583 VCRGLDTYVAK
+583 VCRGLDTYVEK
-594 AQAYFKSR
+594 AQAYFKTPEALR
-602 DELKALV
+602 ALV
-609 AEMKATRTGG
+609 AEMKAKRTGA
-619 GEYDCLVL
+619 YDCLVL

-654 NGFISDEAKAN
+654 NGFISDEAKTN

-671 SLGVDLIMGG
+671 SLGVDLVMGG

-714 AQQKGIRYIVTGL
+714 AHEKGIRYIVTGL

-804 HAYLRQRTPWL
+804 HAFLRQRTPWL

-840 GFHNYSLPYS
+840 GYHNYALPYS

-864 AELEDEID
+864 AELDDEID
-872 ESRVQQILR
+872 EPRVQQIMK
-881 QIGYS
+881 QIGYE
-886 EPAQTT
+886 EPPEPT

-898 LAAYYVSE
+898 LAAYYVSD
-906 TALTA
+906 TALTPA
-911 AELRAHLATWL
+911 DLRAHLATWL

-930 FIRLDRL
+930 FVRLDKL
-937 PLTSNGKVDR
+937 PLTTNGKVDR
-947 LALPALAHE
+947 HALPALAYE
-956 NIQPAHEVVG
+956 NMRPAADVVG

-977 MWREL
+977 IWREL
-982 LVVESIG
+982 LVVENIG

-1004 IKALSRIRDTFGVDL
+1004 IKAVSRIRDTFEVDL
-1019 PLRNLFERPTITG
+1019 PLRNLFERPTIAG

-1039 LAWVAK
+1039 LAWVAR
-1045 ANAPAAD
+1045 ANAPASD
-1052 AVEREE
+1052 AAPREE
-1058 FAL
+1058 FAV

>member
-1 MRSVARR
+1 MNQ
-8 LWLSGGVSDRPHVD
+8 H
-22 RQPRPP
+22 
-28 DLRRDKRSPE
+28 LRE
-38 RVDRLVAMNHD
+38 
-49 ARGED
+49 
-54 GVITQSGVEE
+54 
-64 STAINSLSRLTAREQ
+64 
-79 QSLVIAYNNSASPY
+79 YNDTASPY
-93 PADKTIV
+93 PADQTIV
-100 ELFEAQVARTP
+100 ELFEAQVACTP
-111 EDDAIRFADRSLTY
+111 DDDAIQFADQSLTY
-125 RELNDRANQLA
+125 RELNERANQVA
-136 VHLRTCGVGPDQLVA
+136 AHLDALGVGPPPDQLVA
-151 LYMEHSIEVVCAILG
+151 LYMDHSIEVVCAILG

-182 NERLAFMLQDIAEG
+182 KERLAFMLRDIAAA
-196 RAGTL
+196 RAGAV
-201 PVLVTHSHLVGNL
+201 PVLVTQSHLESRV
-214 PRGTAQVVTLDVDC
+214 PRGAARIVTLDAGLAGIAGSRRV
-228 SSVGGYP
+228 
-235 VSNPPSPISPNS
+235 NPGRRTAPPPDS

-268 RSLVNYIWWAN
+268 RSLVNYIWWA
-279 KQYCRGERLAWPLFS
+279 KEQYSRGERLAWPLFS

-305 FTPLISGGRIVVYRE
+305 FTPLITGGRIVVIRE
-320 DPGMR
+320 DPGMP

-333 EDDGVDIVKLTPAHL
+333 ESGAVDIVKLTPAHL
-348 AMIKDMS
+348 AMIKDMN
-355 LRATKIRKL
+355 LGATRIRKL

-370 FKTELA
+370 FKTALA
-376 GDITRTFGRPV
+376 REITHNFGRPV
-387 EIYNEYGPTEATVG
+387 DIYNEYGPTEATVG
-401 CMIHRYDGEKDLALS
+401 CMIHRYDVERDLALS
-416 VPIGIP
+416 VPIGSP
-422 AANAGVYVLDEH
+422 AANAGVYILDEQ
-434 LSPVP
+434 LRPVP
-439 TGVIGEMYLAGD
+439 AGVIGEMYLAGD

-459 RPELT
+459 RPDLT
-464 AERFLTTEDPRQ
+464 AQKFLTTGDPRHQ
-476 MGRGTQS
+476 D
-483 SVFRPETLRL
+483 PAPPLRV
-493 YKTGDIARWSADGR
+493 YKSGDIARWGTDGR
-507 LEFLGRTDHQVKVAG
+507 MEFLGRADHQVKVAG

-531 ARLLE
+531 ARLLQ
-536 HADVRECVVD
+536 HDDVRECVVD
-546 IVNPLAVRASKKLS
+546 IVNPLALRAAKRLT
-560 YCSRCGLASNVPG
+560 YCTRCGLASNVPG

-594 AQAYFKSR
+594 AQAYFKSP

-609 AEMKATRTGG
+609 AEMQATRTGD
-619 GEYDCLVL
+619 YDCLVL

-671 SLGVDLIMGG
+671 SLGVDLVMGG

-714 AQQKGIRYIVTGL
+714 AHEKGIRYIVTGL

-754 LVLEARKAYHRRE
+754 LVLEARKAYHRRD

-773 LEVDIFRDDGVF
+773 LEVDIFSDDGVF

-825 CLINDVGIYVHKKQR
+825 CLINDVGIYIHKKQR

-881 QIGYS
+881 QIGYA
-886 EPAQTT
+886 EPAPTT

-898 LAAYYVSE
+898 LAAYYVSD

-911 AELRAHLATWL
+911 GELRAHLATWL

-947 LALPALAHE
+947 QALPALAYE

-977 MWREL
+977 IWRDL
-982 LVVESIG
+982 LVVENIG

-1004 IKALSRIRDTFGVDL
+1004 IKALSRIRDAFEVDL
-1019 PLRNLFERPTITG
+1019 PLRNLFERPTIAG

-1045 ANAPAAD
+1045 ANAPASD
-1052 AVEREE
+1052 AAPREE

>member
-1 MRSVARR
+1 MNQ
-8 LWLSGGVSDRPHVD
+8 H
-22 RQPRPP
+22 
-28 DLRRDKRSPE
+28 LRE
-38 RVDRLVAMNHD
+38 
-49 ARGED
+49 
-54 GVITQSGVEE
+54 
-64 STAINSLSRLTAREQ
+64 
-79 QSLVIAYNNSASPY
+79 YNDTASPY
-93 PADKTIV
+93 PADQTIV
-100 ELFEAQVARTP
+100 ELFEAQVACTP
-111 EDDAIRFADRSLTY
+111 DDDAIQFADQSLTY
-125 RELNDRANQLA
+125 RELNERANQVA
-136 VHLRTCGVGPDQLVA
+136 AHLDALGVGPPPDQLVA
-151 LYMEHSIEVVCAILG
+151 LYMDHSIEVVCAILG

-182 NERLAFMLQDIAEG
+182 KERLAFMLRDIAAA
-196 RAGTL
+196 RAGAV
-201 PVLVTHSHLVGNL
+201 PVLVTQSHLESRV
-214 PRGTAQVVTLDVDC
+214 PRGAARIVTLDAGLAGIAG
-228 SSVGGYP
+228 SP
-235 VSNPPSPISPNS
+235 RVSPGRHTAPPPDS

-259 TPKGVMIEH
+259 APKGVMIEH
-268 RSLVNYIWWAN
+268 RSLVNYIWWA
-279 KQYCRGERLAWPLFS
+279 KERYSHGERLAWPLFS

-305 FTPLISGGRIVVYRE
+305 FTPLITGGRIVVIRE
-320 DPGMR
+320 DPGMP

-333 EDDGVDIVKLTPAHL
+333 ESGAVDIVKLTPAHL
-348 AMIKDMS
+348 AMIKDMN
-355 LRATKIRKL
+355 LGATRIRKL

-370 FKTELA
+370 FKTALA
-376 GDITRTFGRPV
+376 REITHNFGRPV
-387 EIYNEYGPTEATVG
+387 DIYNEYGPTEATVG
-401 CMIHRYDGEKDLALS
+401 CMIHRYDVERDLALS
-416 VPIGIP
+416 VPIGSP
-422 AANAGVYVLDEH
+422 AANAGVYILDEQ
-434 LSPVP
+434 LRPVP
-439 TGVIGEMYLAGD
+439 AGVIGEMYLAGD

-459 RPELT
+459 RPDLT
-464 AERFLTTEDPRQ
+464 AQKFLTTGDPRHQ
-476 MGRGTQS
+476 D
-483 SVFRPETLRL
+483 PAPPLRV
-493 YKTGDIARWSADGR
+493 YKSGDIARWGTDGR
-507 LEFLGRTDHQVKVAG
+507 MEFLGRADHQVKVAG

-531 ARLLE
+531 ARLLQ
-536 HADVRECVVD
+536 HDDVRECVVD
-546 IVNPLAVRASKKLS
+546 IVNPLALRAAKRLT
-560 YCSRCGLASNVPG
+560 YCTRCGLASNVPG

-594 AQAYFKSR
+594 AQAYFKSP

-609 AEMKATRTGG
+609 AEMQATRTGD
-619 GEYDCLVL
+619 YDCLVL

-671 SLGVDLIMGG
+671 SLGVDLVMGG

-714 AQQKGIRYIVTGL
+714 AHEKGIRYIVTGL

-754 LVLEARKAYHRRE
+754 LVLDARKAYHRRD

-773 LEVDIFRDDGVF
+773 LEVDIFSDDGVF

-825 CLINDVGIYVHKKQR
+825 CLINDVGIYIHKKQR

-881 QIGYS
+881 QIGYA
-886 EPAQTT
+886 EPAPTT

-898 LAAYYVSE
+898 LAAYYVSD

-911 AELRAHLATWL
+911 GELRAHLATWL

-930 FIRLDRL
+930 FIRLDKL

-947 LALPALAHE
+947 QALPALAYE

-977 MWREL
+977 IWRDL
-982 LVVESIG
+982 LVVENIG

-1004 IKALSRIRDTFGVDL
+1004 IKALSRIRDAFEVDL
-1019 PLRNLFERPTITG
+1019 PLRNLFERPTIAG

-1045 ANAPAAD
+1045 ANAPASD
-1052 AVEREE
+1052 AAPREE

>member
-1 MRSVARR
+1 
-8 LWLSGGVSDRPHVD
+8 
-22 RQPRPP
+22 
-28 DLRRDKRSPE
+28 
-38 RVDRLVAMNHD
+38 MNQD
-49 ARGED
+49 
-54 GVITQSGVEE
+54 
-64 STAINSLSRLTAREQ
+64 SREFNDT
-79 QSLVIAYNNSASPY
+79 ASPY
-93 PADKTIV
+93 PADKTVV
-100 ELFEAQVARTP
+100 ELFEAQVDCAP
-111 EDDAIRFADRSLTY
+111 DDVAIQCGDRSLTY
-125 RELNDRANQLA
+125 RELNDRANQVA
-136 VHLRTCGVGPDQLVA
+136 AHLGARGVGVDQLVA
-151 LYMEHSIEVVCAILG
+151 LYMDHSIEVVCAILG

-172 AYVPVDPASP
+172 AYVPIDPASP
-182 NERLAFMLQDIAEG
+182 KERLAFMLRDIAAA
-196 RAGTL
+196 RAGAL
-201 PVLVTHSHLVGNL
+201 PVLVTQSHLESSV
-214 PRGTAQVVTLDVDC
+214 PRSVARVVTLD
-228 SSVGGYP
+228 GGLAAIAGLP
-235 VSNPPSPISPNS
+235 VENPGQPIAPDS

-268 RSLVNYIWWAN
+268 RSLVNYIWWA
-279 KQYCRGERLAWPLFS
+279 KDRYSRGERLAWPLFS

-305 FTPLISGGRIVVYRE
+305 FTPLISGGRIVVVRE
-320 DPGMR
+320 DPAMPGMS
-325 GMAIFKVI
+325 IFKVI
-333 EDDGVDIVKLTPAHL
+333 ESGAVDIVKLTPAHL
-348 AMIKDMS
+348 AMIKDMD
-355 LRATKIRKL
+355 LGATRIRKL

-370 FKTELA
+370 FKTALA
-376 GDITRTFGRPV
+376 REITHNFGRPV
-387 EIYNEYGPTEATVG
+387 DIYNEYGPTEATVG
-401 CMIHRYDGEKDLALS
+401 CMIHRYDVEKDLALS
-416 VPIGIP
+416 VPIGTP
-422 AANAGVYVLDEH
+422 AANTGVYILDEQ
-434 LSPVP
+434 LRPVP
-439 TGVIGEMYLAGD
+439 TGVTGEMYLAGD
-451 GLARGYLN
+451 GLARGYFN
-459 RPELT
+459 RPDLT
-464 AERFLTTEDPRQ
+464 AEKFLTTKDPRQ
-476 MGRGTQS
+476 NGSGA
-483 SVFRPETLRL
+483 PLRM
-493 YKTGDIARWSADGR
+493 YKSGDIARWGADGR
-507 LEFLGRTDHQVKVAG
+507 MEFLGRADHQVKVAG

-531 ARLLE
+531 ARLLQ
-536 HADVRECVVD
+536 HDAVRECVVD
-546 IVNPLAVRASKKLS
+546 LVDPVALRAAKRLTH
-560 YCSRCGLASNVPG
+560 CTRCGLASNVPG
-573 TSYDATGVCN
+573 TSYDAAGVCN
-583 VCRGLDTYVAK
+583 VCRGFDSYVDK
-594 AQAYFKSR
+594 AQAYFKSPQA
-602 DELKALV
+602 LTALV
-609 AEMKATRTGG
+609 AEMKATRT

-654 NGFISDEAKAN
+654 NGFISDEAKSN
-665 IRRVVD
+665 IRRVVE

-714 AQQKGIRYIVTGL
+714 AHEKGIRYIVTGL

-773 LEVDIFRDDGVF
+773 LEVDVFRDDGVF

-855 GQKTRAEAM
+855 GQKTRDEAM
-864 AELEDEID
+864 DELDDELD
-872 ESRVQQILR
+872 EARVQQIMR
-881 QIGYS
+881 QIGYA

-892 ETSINR
+892 ETSISR
-898 LAAYYVSE
+898 VAAYYVSDKP
-906 TALTA
+906 LNA

-930 FIRLDRL
+930 FIRLERL

-947 LALPALAHE
+947 HALPVLAYQ

-966 PRTETEKALAA
+966 PRTQTEKALAA
-977 MWREL
+977 IWREL
-982 LVVESIG
+982 LVVEEIG

-1004 IKALSRIRDTFGVDL
+1004 IKALSRIRDTFEVDL
-1019 PLRNLFERPTITG
+1019 PLRNLFERPTIAG
-1032 LAEVIDQ
+1032 LAEVIEQ

-1045 ANAPAAD
+1045 ANAPAAG

>member
-1 MRSVARR
+1 MNE
-8 LWLSGGVSDRPHVD
+8 DRG
-22 RQPRPP
+22 
-28 DLRRDKRSPE
+28 L
-38 RVDRLVAMNHD
+38 L
-49 ARGED
+49 
-54 GVITQSGVEE
+54 TE
-64 STAINSLSRLTAREQ
+64 SEH
-79 QSLVIAYNNSASPY
+79 QSLVVEYNDSASPY
-93 PADKTIV
+93 PADKTIIA
-100 ELFEAQVARTP
+100 LFEAQVARTP
-111 EDDAIRFADRSLTY
+111 DDDAIRFADQSLTY
-125 RELNDRANQLA
+125 RELNDRANQMA
-136 VHLRTCGVGPDQLVA
+136 AHLGTFGVGPDHLVG

-166 VLKTGA
+166 VLKAGA
-172 AYVPVDPASP
+172 AYVPIDPASP
-182 NERLAFMLQDIAEG
+182 DERVAFMLRDMAAG
-196 RAGTL
+196 RVGTL
-201 PVLVTHSHLVGNL
+201 PVLVTQSRFVGSL
-214 PRGTAQVVTLDVDC
+214 PSGAAQVATLDADFAAIRR
-228 SSVGGYP
+228 YP
-235 VSNPPSPISPNS
+235 VANPQRPIAPDS

-268 RSLVNYIWWAN
+268 RSLVNYIWWA
-279 KQYCRGERLAWPLFS
+279 KEQYSRGERLAWPLFS

-305 FTPLISGGRIVVYRE
+305 FTPLISGGRIVVVRE
-320 DPGMR
+320 DPEMP

-333 EDDGVDIVKLTPAHL
+333 EEDGVDIVKVTPAHL
-348 AMIKDMS
+348 AMIRDMD

-376 GDITRTFGRPV
+376 RDITRTFGRPV

-401 CMIHRYDGEKDLALS
+401 CMIHRYDVEKDLALS
-416 VPIGIP
+416 VPIGVP
-422 AANAGVYVLDEH
+422 AANAGVYILDEQ
-434 LSPVP
+434 LRPVP

-451 GLARGYLN
+451 GLARGYFN

-464 AERFLTTEDPRQ
+464 AQRFLTTDDPRHK
-476 MGRGTQS
+476 G
-483 SVFRPETLRL
+483 PALRL

-507 LEFLGRTDHQVKVAG
+507 MEFLGRADHQVKVAG
-522 ARIELGEIE
+522 ARIELGEVE
-531 ARLLE
+531 ARLLQ
-536 HADVRECVVD
+536 HDDVCECVVD
-546 IVNPLAVRASKKLS
+546 VVNPLAMRASKIVTH
-560 YCSRCGLASNVPG
+560 CTRCGLASNVPG
-573 TSYDATGVCN
+573 TSYDVAGVCN
-583 VCRGLDTYVAK
+583 VCRGYDTYVGK
-594 AQAYFKSR
+594 AEAYFKTP
-602 DELKALV
+602 DALKALV
-609 AEMKATRTGG
+609 ADMKAARTGD
-619 GEYDCLVL
+619 YDCLVL

-671 SLGVDLIMGG
+671 SLGVELVVGG

-714 AQQKGIRYIVTGL
+714 AHEKGIRYIVTGL

-742 QREDFDVAKLDD
+742 QREDFNVARLDA
-754 LVLEARKAYHRRE
+754 LVLEARKAYHRRA

-785 RDIQFVDFYRYWSV
+785 RDIQFIDFYRYWSV

-804 HAYLRQRTPWL
+804 HAYLRQRTPWV

-825 CLINDVGIYVHKKQR
+825 CLINDVGIYVHKRQR
-840 GFHNYSLPYS
+840 GFHNYALPYS

-855 GQKTRAEAM
+855 GQKTRDEALV
-864 AELEDEID
+864 ELDDEID
-872 ESRVQQILR
+872 EQRVQQIMG
-881 QIGYS
+881 QIGYTEPPQTS
-886 EPAQTT
+886 ETT
-892 ETSINR
+892 INR

-906 TALTA
+906 KALTA

-922 PDYMLPTY
+922 PEYMLPAY

-947 LALPALAHE
+947 QALPALAYK
-956 NIQPAHEVVG
+956 NIQPAHDFVG

-977 MWREL
+977 IWRDL
-982 LVVESIG
+982 LVVENIG

-1004 IKALSRIRDTFGVDL
+1004 IKAVSRVRDVFGVDL
-1019 PLRNLFERPTITG
+1019 PLRNLFERPTVAG
-1032 LAEVIDQ
+1032 LAEVIDG
-1039 LAWVAK
+1039 LSWVAK
-1045 ANAPAAD
+1045 TQAPIND
-1052 AVEREE
+1052 ATEREE